1 MKLFKEM
8 SSNDRPKEMSP
19 YERLREMGS
28 KLPVVYFEI
37 AAQTRT
43 EPSKE
48 LGEFRKIS

>member
-1 MKLFKEM
+1 M
-8 SSNDRPKEMSP
+8 SA
-19 YERLREMGS
+19 YEQLQQMRASG

-48 LGEFRKIS
+48 LGEFCQISRTKIKQF